1 MGPEL
6 GKIRPAGTRAGKF
19 SLCHSVFLQT
29 EWSKIAQIARCNTPL
44 VDDFFGALLSFIF
57 CKNISDPNRDPAGA
71 AMVTWIPSINGIAAW
86 DPCHH

>member
-6 GKIRPAGTRAGKF
+6 GRMGPDPTRAGKL

-44 VDDFFGALLSFIF
+44 VDVIFSELYCLIIF

-71 AMVTWIPSINGIAAW
+71 AMVT
-86 DPCHH
+86 